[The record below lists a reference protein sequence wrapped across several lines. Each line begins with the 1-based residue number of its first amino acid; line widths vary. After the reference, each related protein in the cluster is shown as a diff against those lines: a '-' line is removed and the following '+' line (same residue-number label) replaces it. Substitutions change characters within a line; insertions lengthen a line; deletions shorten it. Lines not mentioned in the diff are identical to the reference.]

1 MLPAIKG
8 ISDDPAYKDNDIR
21 KKFQHA
27 EEVITKAAEKLFIAQ
42 PSLTQS
48 LHRIEE
54 DYGASFFY
62 RCHDGVR
69 LTEAGENYM
78 LQPIKCW
85 KLMKN

>member
-1 MLPAIKG
+1 MTDKE
-8 ISDDPAYKDNDIR
+8 YKYIATI
-21 KKFQHA
+21 A
-27 EEVITKAAEKLFIAQ
+27 ECGNITKAAEKLFIAQ

-69 LTEAGENYM
+69 LTEGKGKIIW

-85 KLMKN
+85 KLMKKLKKESE